1 MDFNA
6 VYEIVAPYLG
16 STGIATAIVS
26 ILVLVLKAST
36 SIKNFTNAFKSTNKL
51 IEDSV
56 KKVIPQHLYVKIQ
69 GVAKEEFAKM
79 KVELLESVNEKWVKQ
94 INANTELMQAMALA
108 LCSMK
113 AIPDSQK
120 EIIANLIDVK
130 PERTDE
136 LVIELLPEES
146 KEFKATENME
156 AQKIIIE

>member
-26 ILVLVLKAST
+26 VLVLVLKAST